1 MLNFLFSDAQIQLL
15 NEVFEKNPYPSIE
28 QKEEIAES
36 FNLKI
41 KQINNWFCSRRYK
54 GNKRKKPNIS
64 FSYIYKFK
72 NKRKSLEKSINVER
86 VSFSSSVLSS
96 NFNDEKDNFIAIL
109 SENYSKILREFI
121 QFQVKN

>member
-1 MLNFLFSDAQIQLL
+1 MPNFLFSDAQIQLL

-72 NKRKSLEKSINVER
+72 NKRKSLEKSMNVER
-86 VSFSSSVLSS
+86 VSFSKVLSS
-96 NFNDEKDNFIAIL
+96 TLISDDSRKLIHNVSRNIRDTQNVCFYFNLLE
-109 SENYSKILREFI
+109 
-121 QFQVKN
+121 